1 MVLAISRIEPGWL
14 KSNLP
19 YCKGYEGDAL
29 LAELPGARVLPE
41 PGLLGRLARI
51 TELCT
56 VDFRPLDA
64 EEKKII
70 EGVLA
75 IAGVS
80 DGFVK
85 HISRLRNASSSRESS
100 TNWSYKSDQEAKRE
114 AEDEGFLSSLFGS
127 LGDV

>member
-1 MVLAISRIEPGWL
+1 MVLAISRIEPGWFH
-14 KSNLP
+14 LP
-19 YCKGYEGDAL
+19 YLKGYEDEAL

-75 IAGVS
+75 IGTDLLSTFLGFATRRRLASQAPPGATSPIRRPKERRRMKGFFRRCLDPLAMS
-80 DGFVK
+80 DC
-85 HISRLRNASSSRESS
+85 
-100 TNWSYKSDQEAKRE
+100 
-114 AEDEGFLSSLFGS
+114 
-127 LGDV
+127 

>member
-19 YCKGYEGDAL
+19 YFKGYEGEAL

-51 TELCT
+51 TEPCT

-70 EGVLA
+70 EGALA

-85 HISRLRNASSSRESS
+85 HISRLRNASSSHESS
-100 TNWSYKSDQEAKRE
+100 TNWSYKSDSKRE
-114 AEDEGFLSSLFGS
+114 VEDEGFLSSLFGS